1 MAQAFLSPKR
11 DHVIGYIF
19 IFFRV
24 QPQTRPSRLNM
35 KAFYPEH
42 PEREQNPKFTP
53 LSETTSIP
61 TTFICGVPSPGCIVP
76 ASMEVGLIVGSLPF
90 LGDFSPVPV
99 SPFPLSSKI
108 DQHPKFHVRSGSE
121 EKYKAAGLSGSSW
134 NFQVSPSQNIVSL
147 DEIDTCIYMS
157 TSSKD

>member
-1 MAQAFLSPKR
+1 
-11 DHVIGYIF
+11 
-19 IFFRV
+19 
-24 QPQTRPSRLNM
+24 
-35 KAFYPEH
+35 
-42 PEREQNPKFTP
+42 
-53 LSETTSIP
+53 
-61 TTFICGVPSPGCIVP
+61 
-76 ASMEVGLIVGSLPF
+76 MEVELIVGSLPLF
-90 LGDFSPVPV
+90 WEIFPRVLV

-108 DQHPKFHVRSGSE
+108 DQHPKIHVRSGSE